1 MGMTG
6 IREAREADLA
16 AITEIYA
23 QSVLGG
29 TASFE
34 TEPPDQEEMGRR
46 MAAIVERGYPY
57 LVAAE
62 GNTIFGFAYAAAYR
76 TRLAYRYTVEDSIY
90 LTGAARGRGIG
101 GALLRR
107 LIEESEGRGYRQM
120 IAVIGDSANHASIRL
135 HKAAG
140 FAMVGT
146 LSNVGFK
153 HGRWVDSV
161 IMQRSL
167 GPGAEVVPDR

>member
-1 MGMTG
+1 MD
-6 IREAREADLA
+6 IRDATAADLA

-34 TEPPDQEEMGRR
+34 IEPPDREEMGRR
-46 MAAIVERGYPY
+46 MTAIVGRGYPY

-62 GNTIFGFAYAAAYR
+62 DETILGFAYAAAYR

-90 LTGAARGRGIG
+90 LTSAARGRGIG

-120 IAVIGDSANHASIRL
+120 IAIIGDSSNQASIRL

-140 FAMVGT
+140 FVTVGT
-146 LSNVGFK
+146 LVNVGFK
-153 HGRWVDSV
+153 QGRWVDSV
-161 IMQRSL
+161 IMQRDL
-167 GPGAEVVPDR
+167 GPGATSPPDA